1 MQNLKR
7 AFALSVDFSKADH
20 ISTDIK
26 FKQFDYGGNEI
37 GLQILYDDDVIVLDD
52 EYVVAVYRDS
62 KNNIVV
68 DSNNRPIQ
76 SFARVYDLNEG
87 LIIIPINHNALKLT
101 GNVDVELMIISSD
114 GAKRLTS
121 PKFNFEV
128 VQSILEFDK
137 NDIQIRDTVCGLYK
151 CGEVL
156 CGSNRNPKNTKEG
169 YNKTIWIDG
178 ETVIDAEKLNKIEDA
193 LYNLNNN
200 ENIIQELLTRIA
212 TLEEKLDELQ
222 NNVPSKPP
230 VSEGTDIEV
239 VDNEMLINISD
250 VSYDEHLEEL
260 TITHSKVTYIAEEQA
275 LIINKK

>member
-37 GLQILYDDDVIVLDD
+37 GLQILYDDEAIVLDD

-87 LIIIPINHNALKLT
+87 LIIIPINHNVLKLT

-128 VQSILEFDK
+128 VQSILEFDES
-137 NDIQIRDTVCGLYK
+137 DIQTREAICGLYK

-156 CGSNRNPKNTKEG
+156 CGRTTRKTSRVYAKN
-169 YNKTIWIDG
+169 IWIDG
-178 ETVIDAEKLNKIEDA
+178 ETVIDAEKLNKIEDT
-193 LYNLNNN
+193 LYNLSNN
-200 ENIIQELLTRIA
+200 ENIIQELLTRIT

>member
-62 KNNIVV
+62 KNNIIV

-137 NDIQIRDTVCGLYK
+137 NDIQTRDTVCGLYK

-200 ENIIQELLTRIA
+200 ENIIQELLTRIT

-230 VSEGTDIEV
+230 VNEGTDIEV

-250 VSYDEHLEEL
+250 VSYEEHLEEL

>member
-62 KNNIVV
+62 KNNIIV

-137 NDIQIRDTVCGLYK
+137 NDIQTRDTVCGLYK

-200 ENIIQELLTRIA
+200 ENIIQELLTRIT

-230 VSEGTDIEV
+230 VNEGTDIEV
-239 VDNEMLINISD
+239 VDNEMLINIGD
-250 VSYDEHLEEL
+250 VSYEEHLEEL

>member
-1 MQNLKR
+1 MERIKR
-7 AFALSVDFSKADH
+7 AFALQLDFAKTSS
-20 ISTDIK
+20 ITTNYTY
-26 FKQFDYGGNEI
+26 KQYDYGANEI
-37 GLQILYDDDVIVLDD
+37 GVQILFDGEVVQLDD
-52 EYVVAVYRDS
+52 EKVFAVFKN
-62 KNNIVV
+62 KNNELFF
-68 DSNNRPIQ
+68 DENKQPLKSY
-76 SFARVYDLNEG
+76 ARIYSLEDG
-87 LIIIPINHNALKLT
+87 LIILPLPT
-101 GNVDVELMIISSD
+101 ELMQTAGEVTAELMVVAKDHS
-114 GAKRLTS
+114 KRLTS
-121 PKFNFEV
+121 ASFKFNIVE
-128 VQSILEFDK
+128 SITFLDLTNEKPFFDT
-137 NDIQIRDTVCGLYK
+137 ICGLYK

-156 CGSNRNPKNTKEG
+156 CGSNPKNTKEG

-178 ETVIDAEKLNKIEDA
+178 ETVIDARKLNKIEDV
-193 LYNLNNN
+193 
-200 ENIIQELLTRIA
+200 IQELLTRIA

>member
-1 MQNLKR
+1 MERIKR
-7 AFALSVDFSKADH
+7 AFALQLDFAKTSS
-20 ISTDIK
+20 ITTNYTY
-26 FKQFDYGGNEI
+26 KQYDYGANEI
-37 GLQILYDDDVIVLDD
+37 GVQILFDGEVVQLDD
-52 EYVVAVYRDS
+52 EKVFSVF
-62 KNNIVV
+62 KNGKGELFF
-68 DSNNRPIQ
+68 DNNNQ
-76 SFARVYDLNEG
+76 LLKSYARIYSAKDG
-87 LIIIPINHNALKLT
+87 LIILPLPTELMQTAGTVIA
-101 GNVDVELMIISSD
+101 ELMIVANDHS
-114 GAKRLTS
+114 KRLTS
-121 PKFNFEV
+121 ASFKFDIVE
-128 VQSILEFDK
+128 SIAFLDLTGEK
-137 NDIQIRDTVCGLYK
+137 PISDTICGSYK

-156 CGSNRNPKNTKEG
+156 CGNNPKNTKEG
-169 YNKTIWIDG
+169 YSKTIWIDG
-178 ETVIDAEKLNKIEDA
+178 ETVIDAEKLNKIEDT
-193 LYNLNNN
+193 LYNLSNN